1 MSRENLVSNPEM
13 IEMMKLG
20 VTDFITVLTINM
32 YIMFKDLKEN
42 TDITRKEMKD
52 VKENQVELKGLKN
65 IIFEMKNSVVG
76 H

>member
-1 MSRENLVSNPEM
+1 MSRESLVSNPEM

-20 VTDFITVLTINM
+20 VKDFITVLTINM

-42 TDITRKEMKD
+42 TNITRKEMKD
-52 VKENQVELKGLKN
+52 IKENQVELKGLKN
-65 IIFEMKNSVVG
+65 TIFEMKNSVVG

>member
-1 MSRENLVSNPEM
+1 MSRESLVSNPEM
-13 IEMMKLG
+13 IAMMKLG
-20 VTDFITVLTINM
+20 VKAFITVLTINM
-32 YIMFKDLKEN
+32 YIMFRDLKEN

-52 VKENQVELKGLKN
+52 IKENQVELKGLKN

>member
-1 MSRENLVSNPEM
+1 MSGESLVSNPEM

-20 VTDFITVLTINM
+20 VKDFITVLTINM

-42 TDITRKEMKD
+42 TNITRKEMKD
-52 VKENQVELKGLKN
+52 IKENQVELKGLKN

-76 H
+76 D